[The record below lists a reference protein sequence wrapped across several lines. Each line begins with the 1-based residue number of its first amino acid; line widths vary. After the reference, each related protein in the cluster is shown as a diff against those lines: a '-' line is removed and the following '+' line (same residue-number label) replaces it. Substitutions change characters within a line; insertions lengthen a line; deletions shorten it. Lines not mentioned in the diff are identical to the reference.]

1 MKSHAK
7 EIIDAANRYGV
18 VNLKLEAEALYVGE
32 TTITFENMMDHLHY
46 ADSMNCALLKEAVID
61 FIIENKLQGLERVPL
76 DDAPGGL
83 LADVL
88 VAVARGENT
97 VGNSTRDG
105 DQYTT
110 MGVSG
115 TTAESSQERHLCR
128 RDKGNSDQG
137 SDWLLIKFDG

>member
-18 VNLKLEAEALYVGE
+18 VNLKLEAEAFYVGE

-46 ADSMNCALLKEAVID
+46 AVSMNCALLKEAVID
-61 FIIENKLQGLERVPL
+61 FIVENKLQVLERVPL

-110 MGVSG
+110 MRVSELRQKAHEKGICVDG
-115 TTAESSQERHLCR
+115 TREI
-128 RDKGNSDQG
+128 
-137 SDWLLIKFDG
+137 LIKALTGS